1 MKDFEIKN
9 NDRIAQMILSPVIK
23 MKLEETENLHE
34 TIRAD
39 KPCQEYDL

>member
-23 MKLEETENLHE
+23 MKLEETENLS
-34 TIRAD
+34 TISNSSGSPVID
-39 KPCQEYDL
+39 II